1 MFNKKVKI
9 KLKKYFQLNM
19 PYILGLKT
27 SLNTFKRFKQTKKK
41 NKGDTQEKDSSP
53 FLKTMKHNQN

>member
-19 PYILGLKT
+19 PYILGLKRR
-27 SLNTFKRFKQTKKK
+27 LNTFKRLKQKKK

>member
-19 PYILGLKT
+19 PYILGLKRR
-27 SLNTFKRFKQTKKK
+27 LNTFKRLKQKKK
-41 NKGDTQEKDSSP
+41 RIKETHKR
-53 FLKTMKHNQN
+53 KTARLFSKQ

>member
-19 PYILGLKT
+19 PYILGLKR
-27 SLNTFKRFKQTKKK
+27 SLNKFKRLK
-41 NKGDTQEKDSSP
+41 QEKKRIRRHTRERQLAFS
-53 FLKTMKHNQN
+53 QNNEA